1 MRLLPVSPV
10 VLTALVLIA
19 IGLATACGDDSPSGA
34 PGPGSPQ
41 TVAATPSCTFIPGE
55 GRVCVGTPQPRDCR
69 PSTDHIPFF
78 DQLVLPK
85 TLPAGLSF
93 DEACLTACPEGIPC
107 NQPAEIK
114 YASEDGGARF
124 QISTAIAAATCANG
138 TTVPYGPE
146 SACVRRIAGA
156 EGKSIYAVD
165 LQKRGRAHTVIAIL
179 GPDNRITEAD
189 LDAVA
194 LDIAS
199 QN

>member
-1 MRLLPVSPV
+1 M
-10 VLTALVLIA
+10 ALVFVA
-19 IGLATACGDDSPSGA
+19 IGLVTACGDDSPATPPTGT
-34 PGPGSPQ
+34 PGGGSPA

-55 GRVCVGTPQPRDCR
+55 GLVCIGTPQPTNCL

-93 DEACLTACPEGIPC
+93 EEACLTACPEGVPC

-114 YASEDGGARF
+114 YANEDGSAKF
-124 QISTAIAAATCANG
+124 QISTAIGERAAPG
-138 TTVPYGPE
+138 
-146 SACVRRIAGA
+146 RRSHMDHRAGVSGGLRA
-156 EGKSIYAVD
+156 RGARASTRST
-165 LQKRGRAHTVIAIL
+165 LQLRGRAHTVIAIL
-179 GPDNRITEAD
+179 GPDNRITEAE

-199 QN
+199 Q